1 MGKRFYIARNLR
13 VIYLKMRSGV
23 RWRLMAGETMISE
36 GTEST
41 RSRAREKGSQAK
53 KEYKTATE
61 QPEQHNEQNTTH
73 PWRIRERKT
82 ED

>member
-1 MGKRFYIARNLR
+1 
-13 VIYLKMRSGV
+13 
-23 RWRLMAGETMISE
+23 MAGETMISE